1 MSKALVTGGCGFLG
15 SAIVRALDAR
25 GVESR
30 VLALPNEPADNLGSL
45 DVELVRGNVLDRDAV
60 TRAVEGV
67 DTVYHAAAIYK
78 AWMPD
83 PTLMYDVNLSGTFNV
98 LEAARRAGKRVIYT
112 ASIASLGRPT
122 PGALGDEATAYEAW
136 DLDFAYSRAKYH
148 SRKLAQDFAG
158 WGLDVRI
165 VCPGIVFG
173 PGDIGPTPSGK
184 LIINSL
190 KGGPPVYMDGGASY
204 VDVRDAALAHVLADE
219 KGRAGEMYIATAHN
233 LSNLELM
240 QAIDRAAG
248 RSRRYLRLPVALAR
262 SAIVAMDRSAR
273 RTGKEPLLS
282 LSFFDYSLKASY
294 YTNAKAIR
302 ELGATFR
309 PVGETIRDAIDY
321 FRGRGLV

>member
-30 VLALPNEPADNLGSL
+30 VLALPNEPADNLGSI
-45 DVELVRGNVLDRDAV
+45 DAELVRGDVLDRDAV

-112 ASIASLGRPT
+112 ASIASLGRPA

-173 PGDIGPTPSGK
+173 PGDISPTPSGK

-233 LSNLELM
+233 LSNLELL

-248 RSRRYLRLPVALAR
+248 RSRRYLRLPVAVAR

-282 LSFFDYSLKASY
+282 LSFFEYSLKASY
-294 YTNAKAIR
+294 YTNAKAIH